1 MPSSMSLLRSLL
13 LLSLSFLARAAVPPS
28 AQFKFVNEGEF
39 GPYIVEYDGNYRTTS
54 IFSSP
59 FQLCFYNTTPNAF
72 TLALRMAT
80 TRSESL
86 FRWVWEANRGRPV
99 RENATFALGADGN
112 LVLADADG
120 RVAWQ
125 SRTAGKGVVGFKLLP
140 TGNMVLYD
148 SKGKFVW
155 QSFDSPT
162 DTLLV
167 GQSLRAG
174 AASKLVSR
182 ASEADNS
189 DGPYSMVIEPKQ
201 LSLYYTSKN
210 SPKPLLYYT
219 FAASMY
225 LANESLAEVTLESA
239 PETDEGYAYE
249 ITLKYAAANKTSG
262 VGGGLILAR
271 PKYNATLTILRLGID
286 GNLRAYTYYDKVDYR
301 AWEVTFSLFSR
312 DGDWDDECQLPSR
325 CGNFGLCADSQ
336 CVACPSARGL
346 LGWSESCA
354 APGVAS
360 CRPGDSSYYKLV
372 GVDHFL
378 SKYTKGDGPVKEGD
392 CGGKCSK
399 DCKCLGYFY
408 NQESSRC
415 WIAYELKTL
424 TKVANSTHVGYIKVP
439 KK

>member
-1 MPSSMSLLRSLL
+1 MSLLHSFL
-13 LLSLSFLARAAVPPS
+13 LLSLSFLARAVVPPS

-39 GPYIVEYDGNYRTTS
+39 GPYIVEYDGNYRTTGIYS
-54 IFSSP
+54 FP

-80 TRSESL
+80 MRSESL
-86 FRWVWEANRGRPV
+86 RCWVWEANRGNPV
-99 RENATFALGADGN
+99 RENATFALRTDGN

-120 RVAWQ
+120 RVAGQ
-125 SRTAGKGVVGFKLLP
+125 SHTAGKGVVRFELLP

-148 SKGKFVW
+148 SKGNYVW

-174 AASKLVSR
+174 AVSKLSLV
-182 ASEADNS
+182 
-189 DGPYSMVIEPKQ
+189 MEPKQ

-219 FAASMY
+219 FAKYMDIAD
-225 LANESLAEVTLESA
+225 ESLAQVTLKSA
-239 PETDEGYAYE
+239 PETVEGYAYE
-249 ITLKYAAANKTSG
+249 VTLTYAVANKTSG

-271 PKYNATLTILRLGID
+271 PKYNSALTMLRLEID
-286 GNLRAYTYYDKVDYR
+286 GNLRAYTGYTYDDDVDYQ

-312 DGDWDDECQLPSR
+312 DGDWDTECQLPSR
-325 CGNFGLCADSQ
+325 CGDFGLCADSQ

-346 LGWSESCA
+346 SGWSESCA
-354 APGVAS
+354 SPRVKS
-360 CRPGDSSYYKLV
+360 CRPGDFSYYKLA

-378 SKYTKGDGPVKEGD
+378 SKYTKGEGPMKEGD
-392 CGGKCSK
+392 CWGKCSK

-408 NQESSRC
+408 NRETSRC